1 MDRCF
6 CAARAT
12 LDTHTHGILVMLFV
26 SNILFTRHSAISL
39 ARQTGRAERLLRKYL
54 SRNHP
59 AAKAAA
65 SVTKRRMIIEDGSAI
80 ACAIANAFNQSGYEV
95 GIAQSGAEAVR
106 RMRNARFDAAI
117 LDLELPYCHPA
128 GSPHSRQY
136 RPGIK
141 LKRQAMRTAIRNG
154 QA

>member
-1 MDRCF
+1 MS
-6 CAARAT
+6 
-12 LDTHTHGILVMLFV
+12 I
-26 SNILFTRHSAISL
+26 ILFPPHSAITL
-39 ARQTGRAERLLRKYL
+39 ARQTGRAESLPRQYL

-65 SVTKRRMIIEDGSAI
+65 SVTKRGMIIEDDSAL